1 LFFRPR
7 IGLLRAV
14 DAGAGN
20 VSGSEKPLPSFS
32 NSRGPWAAAT
42 LPGFQGL
49 TKPGTVSALEDALM
63 KYRMNGIGKSPLLA
77 ASILVC
83 GIFMAGCDDHIDV
96 IRDPN
101 IPVVKGSTWA
111 WKPAAPP
118 KDADRRPVV
127 SRDVISRHET
137 IARESDA
144 NKEIVRE
151 RIRTA
156 IEQTLSS
163 KGLRQVSDPQAA
175 DFLVDYHVAV
185 RRHDVTVQRVYPGGY
200 PGLVCGPYGCWESW
214 GWGPPEVSYENI
226 RFREGTVVFDFVKQS
241 NKRLAYRAIG
251 QKPVHR
257 DTFNQG
263 EVSEFVSHMLGKLK
277 TNG

>member
-1 LFFRPR
+1 
-7 IGLLRAV
+7 
-14 DAGAGN
+14 
-20 VSGSEKPLPSFS
+20 
-32 NSRGPWAAAT
+32 
-42 LPGFQGL
+42 
-49 TKPGTVSALEDALM
+49 VSALEDALM
-63 KYRMNGIGKSPLLA
+63 KYRIKGIGRSPLLA
-77 ASILVC
+77 ASILIC
-83 GIFMAGCDDHIDV
+83 GLFAAGCDEHIDV
-96 IRDPN
+96 IRDPD

-111 WKPAAPP
+111 WKPAATSR
-118 KDADRRPVV
+118 DADRRPVV
-127 SRDVISRHET
+127 SRDVITRGET
-137 IARESDA
+137 VARDTGA
-144 NKEIVRE
+144 NNEIVRQ

-185 RRHDVTVQRVYPGGY
+185 RRHNVTVEHVYPGGY

-214 GWGPPEVSYENI
+214 GWGPTEVSYENI

-241 NKRLAYRAIG
+241 SRRLVYRAIG

-257 DTFNQG
+257 DTFNEG
-263 EVSEFVSHMLGKLK
+263 EISEFVRHMLGKLK

>member
-1 LFFRPR
+1 MN
-7 IGLLRAV
+7 I
-14 DAGAGN
+14 
-20 VSGSEKPLPSFS
+20 
-32 NSRGPWAAAT
+32 
-42 LPGFQGL
+42 
-49 TKPGTVSALEDALM
+49 GTVPALEDVLM
-63 KYRMNGIGKSPLLA
+63 KSWMKSIGRSPLAA

-83 GIFMAGCDDHIDV
+83 GLLLAGCDDHIIV
-96 IRDPN
+96 TRDPN
-101 IPVVKGSTWA
+101 IPVPKGSTWA

-127 SRDVISRHET
+127 SRDMISRGET
-137 IARESDA
+137 VARDSGA
-144 NKEIVRE
+144 NNQIIRE

-156 IEQTLSS
+156 MERTLSS
-163 KGLRQVSDPQAA
+163 KGLRQVNDPQAA

-185 RRHDVTVQRVYPGGY
+185 RRHDVTVERVYPGGY
-200 PGLVCGPYGCWESW
+200 PRLVCGPFGCWESW

-241 NKRLAYRAIG
+241 NKRLVYRAVG

-263 EVSEFVSHMLGKLK
+263 EISEFVHHMLGKLK
-277 TNG
+277 VSG

>member
-1 LFFRPR
+1 
-7 IGLLRAV
+7 
-14 DAGAGN
+14 
-20 VSGSEKPLPSFS
+20 
-32 NSRGPWAAAT
+32 
-42 LPGFQGL
+42 
-49 TKPGTVSALEDALM
+49 M
-63 KYRMNGIGKSPLLA
+63 KSWMKRMGRSPLLA
-77 ASILVC
+77 AYILVC
-83 GIFMAGCDDHIDV
+83 GLLLAGCDDHITV
-96 IRDPN
+96 TRDPD
-101 IPVVKGSTWA
+101 IPVAKGNTWA

-127 SRDVISRHET
+127 SRDVIARGET
-137 IARESDA
+137 VARESGS
-144 NKEIVRE
+144 NNEIVRQ

-185 RRHDVTVQRVYPGGY
+185 RRHDVTVGRVYPGGY
-200 PGLVCGPYGCWESW
+200 PGLVCGPFGCWESW

-226 RFREGTVVFDFVKQS
+226 RFREGTVVFDLVKQS
-241 NKRLAYRAIG
+241 NKRLAYRAVG

-263 EVSEFVSHMLGKLK
+263 EISEFVHHMLGKLK
-277 TNG
+277 VSG

>member
-1 LFFRPR
+1 
-7 IGLLRAV
+7 
-14 DAGAGN
+14 
-20 VSGSEKPLPSFS
+20 
-32 NSRGPWAAAT
+32 
-42 LPGFQGL
+42 
-49 TKPGTVSALEDALM
+49 M
-63 KYRMNGIGKSPLLA
+63 KSWMKRMGRSPLVA
-77 ASILVC
+77 AYILVC
-83 GIFMAGCDDHIDV
+83 GLLLAGCDDHITV
-96 IRDPN
+96 TRDPD
-101 IPVVKGSTWA
+101 IPVVKGNTWA

-127 SRDVISRHET
+127 SRDVIARGET
-137 IARESDA
+137 VGRESGS
-144 NKEIVRE
+144 NNEIVRQ

-185 RRHDVTVQRVYPGGY
+185 RRHDVTVGRVYPGGY
-200 PGLVCGPYGCWESW
+200 PGLVCGPLGCWESW

-226 RFREGTVVFDFVKQS
+226 RFREGTVVFDLVKQS
-241 NKRLAYRAIG
+241 NKRLAYRAVG

-263 EVSEFVSHMLGKLK
+263 EISEFVHHMLGKLK
-277 TNG
+277 VSG

>member
-1 LFFRPR
+1 
-7 IGLLRAV
+7 
-14 DAGAGN
+14 
-20 VSGSEKPLPSFS
+20 
-32 NSRGPWAAAT
+32 
-42 LPGFQGL
+42 
-49 TKPGTVSALEDALM
+49 M
-63 KYRMNGIGKSPLLA
+63 KYRGIGMEKSPLLA
-77 ASILVC
+77 AAILIC
-83 GIFMAGCDDHIDV
+83 GLFVAGCDDHIDV
-96 IRDPN
+96 IRDPHV
-101 IPVVKGSTWA
+101 PVVRGSAWA
-111 WKPAAPP
+111 WKPAAPA

-127 SRDVISRHET
+127 SRDVISRGET
-137 IARESDA
+137 VAREPGPK
-144 NKEIVRE
+144 NEIVRE
-151 RIRTA
+151 RIRAA

-214 GWGPPEVSYENI
+214 GWGPPEVGYENI

-241 NKRLAYRAIG
+241 TNRLAYRAIG

-263 EVSEFVSHMLGKLK
+263 EITEFVHHMLGKLRIS
-277 TNG
+277 G